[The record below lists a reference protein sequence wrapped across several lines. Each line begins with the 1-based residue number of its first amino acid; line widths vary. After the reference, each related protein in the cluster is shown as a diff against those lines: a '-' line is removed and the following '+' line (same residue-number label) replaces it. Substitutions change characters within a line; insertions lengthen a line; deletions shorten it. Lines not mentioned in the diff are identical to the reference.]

1 MKYYLI
7 AGEASGDLHG
17 SNLMKALKKNDPDAA
32 FRFYG
37 GNLMQSI
44 GGELIKHYKE
54 MAYMGL
60 DVILHLPAILKNM
73 DNCKTDLLAWKP
85 DVLILIDYPGFNM
98 RIAEFAHQNKIKVF
112 YYIAPKVWAWKEGR
126 VKQLRKFVDKLFVIF
141 PFEVEYFRK
150 HGIEPAYFGNPLNDS
165 IEDFRQQNI
174 DFETFTQQNLLDP
187 KPIIALVAGSRLGE
201 VTRILPDMMKALDNQ
216 SGYQLVVAGAPAIPH
231 DVYNKI
237 IQDQNVKV
245 VYNQTYSLIANA
257 SLAVVTSGTAT
268 LETALLK
275 TPQVVVFKTNF
286 LAFLIGRAVVK
297 LKYFSL
303 VNLIMKK
310 MVVKEYLQ
318 LRLVKQMRDEVN
330 TIINNESYRHQMMTN
345 YNTIEKMLGEPGVA
359 DRIANK
365 MIQLLKKTN

>member
-17 SNLMKALKKNDPDAA
+17 SNLMKALTKKDPDAT

-37 GNLMQSI
+37 GNLMQSV
-44 GGELIKHYKE
+44 GGKLIKHYKE

-60 DVILHLPAILKNM
+60 DVIFHLPAILKNM
-73 DNCKTDLLAWKP
+73 HNCKADLLSWKP

-98 RIAEFAHQNKIKVF
+98 RMAEFAHQHSIKVF
-112 YYIAPKVWAWKEGR
+112 YYISPKVWAWKEGR
-126 VKQLRKFVDKLFVIF
+126 VKQLKKLVDTLYVIF

-150 HGIEPAYFGNPLNDS
+150 HSIESIYFGNPLNDS
-165 IEDFRQQNI
+165 IDDFTKLNI
-174 DFETFTQQNLLDP
+174 DFETFVQQNTLEP
-187 KPIIALVAGSRLGE
+187 KPIIALVPGSRLGE
-201 VTRILPDMMKALDNQ
+201 VTRILPDMVKALEDQ

-231 DVYNKI
+231 DIYNKI
-237 IQDQNVKV
+237 IKAGNVKV

-286 LAFLIGRAVVK
+286 LAFLIGRVVIK

-303 VNLIMKK
+303 VNLIMNQ
-310 MVVKEYLQ
+310 MVVKEFLQ
-318 LRLVKQMRDEVN
+318 LNLVKQMRNEVN
-330 TIINNESYRHQMMTN
+330 AIINNESYRHQMLTN
-345 YNTIEKMLGEPGVA
+345 YDTIEKMLGKPGVA
-359 DRIANK
+359 DRIANH
-365 MIQLLKKTN
+365 MVQLLKKTN